1 MVSGDRRRGDA
12 DHSGDAGQAGGKPEL
27 ALRVLSVA
35 SEAVPLVKTGG
46 LADVAGAL
54 PAALAPEGIE
64 VTTLLP
70 AYPGLREMGAITD
83 ETTLG
88 SLFGGPAKLLSGQM
102 GGHPLLL
109 LDAPHLFDRPGKIYL
124 NPQGEDWPDNP
135 KRFAALSL
143 AAARIGADGLGDWRA
158 DVLHLHDWQAGLTP
172 VYLRKLKAEDRV
184 GTLMTIHNI
193 AFQGLARANMLDELA
208 LPRSGFTPSGFEFYG
223 KISPLKAGIV
233 YSDAVSTVSPTYAAE
248 LMTEDFGMGL
258 DGVLRTRRAQLSG
271 ILNGI
276 DEALWTPPYKSP
288 RGKAKH
294 KKKLQEH
301 LGLPETDGP
310 LLVVVS
316 RLTEQ
321 EGLDLL
327 LAAMPGFLDQGGQLA
342 VLGTGDTKLETAFR
356 DAAARHDNVAAEI
369 TYNEELARL
378 LIMGGDAI
386 AVPSR
391 FEPCGLTQ
399 LYGLRFG
406 TLPLV
411 ALTGGLADT
420 VIPANV
426 AARKAGVATGFQF
439 HPVTAQALSD
449 ALTRLVASYRYQELW
464 TRMQKNAMAHPVGWA
479 ASADAYAKLLRSLA
493 KTTP

>member
-1 MVSGDRRRGDA
+1 M
-12 DHSGDAGQAGGKPEL
+12 
-27 ALRVLSVA
+27 RVLSVA
-35 SEAVPLVKTGG
+35 SECVPLVKTGG

-54 PAALAPEGIE
+54 PEALAGRGIE

-70 AYPGLREMGAITD
+70 AYPSVRDSVGKITA
-83 ETTLG
+83 ETPLG
-88 SLFGGPAKLLSGQM
+88 PLFGGSAKLLHARLGDHS
-102 GGHPLLL
+102 LLL
-109 LDAPHLFDRPGKIYL
+109 LDAPHLFDRKGNIYL
-124 NPQGEDWPDNP
+124 NAKGTDWIDNP
-135 KRFAALSL
+135 KRFAGLSL
-143 AAARIGADGLGDWRA
+143 AAAKIAADGIGTWRP

-172 VYLRKLKAEDRV
+172 VYLRQLGAEGRV

-193 AFQGLARANMLDELA
+193 AFQGLARATMLDELA
-208 LPRSGFTPSGFEFYG
+208 LPRTGFTPNGFEFYG
-223 KISPLKAGIV
+223 KISALKAGIV
-233 YSDAVSTVSPTYAAE
+233 YSDAVSTVSPTYAQE
-248 LMTEDFGMGL
+248 LMTEDFGMGM
-258 DGVLRTRRAQLSG
+258 DGVLRTRRTEVSG

-276 DEALWTPPYKSP
+276 DEALWQPPYKTA
-288 RGKAKH
+288 RGKAKYKRALRDH
-294 KKKLQEH
+294 M
-301 LGLPETDGP
+301 GLPDADGP

-321 EGLDLL
+321 KGLDLL
-327 LAAMPGFLDQGGQLA
+327 LAAMPGFLDIGGQVA
-342 VLGTGDTKLETAFR
+342 VLGTGDAKLEKAFQ
-356 DAAARHDNVAAEI
+356 DAARRHPNVAAEI

-426 AARKAGVATGFQF
+426 AGQMAGVATGFQF
-439 HPVTAQALSD
+439 HPITTQALHD
-449 ALTRLVASYRYQELW
+449 ALVQLVKTYHNNNLW
-464 TRMQKNAMAHPVGWA
+464 ARMQKNAMAHPVGWS
-479 ASADAYAKLLRSLA
+479 ASAGAYDKLLRSLA
-493 KTTP
+493 KSAP

>member
-1 MVSGDRRRGDA
+1 M
-12 DHSGDAGQAGGKPEL
+12 
-27 ALRVLSVA
+27 RVLSVA
-35 SEAVPLVKTGG
+35 SECVPLVKTGG

-64 VTTLLP
+64 VATLIP
-70 AYPGLREMGAITD
+70 AYRSVIEAAGDTREVADLGTLFRGPARLLQGR
-83 ETTLG
+83 LG
-88 SLFGGPAKLLSGQM
+88 S
-102 GGHPLLL
+102 HPLYL
-109 LDAPHLFDRPGKIYL
+109 LDAPHLFDRDGKIYL
-124 NPQGEDWPDNP
+124 DPKGEDWPDNP

-143 AAARIGADGLGDWRA
+143 VAARIGADGIAGWRPQ
-158 DVLHLHDWQAGLTP
+158 VLHLHDWQAGLTP
-172 VYLRKLKAEDRV
+172 IYLRQMGAEARV

-193 AFQGLARANMLDELA
+193 AFQGLALPTMVDELA
-208 LPRSGFTPSGFEFYG
+208 LPRSAFNPQGYEFYG
-223 KISPLKAGIV
+223 KISALKAGIV
-233 YSDAVSTVSPTYAAE
+233 FADAVSTVSPTYARE

-258 DGVLRTRRAQLSG
+258 DGVLRTRRADFSG

-276 DEALWTPPYKSP
+276 DEAVWAPPYKTP
-288 RGKAKH
+288 KGKAAQ
-294 KKKLQEH
+294 KKALQAH
-301 LGLPETDGP
+301 MGLPAGTGP

-321 EGLDLL
+321 KGLDLL
-327 LAAMPGFLDQGGQLA
+327 LAAMPEFLEAGGQLA
-342 VLGTGDTKLETAFR
+342 VLGTGDPKLERAFQ
-356 DAAARHDNVAAEI
+356 DAADRNENVAVEI
-369 TYNEELARL
+369 TYNEALAQL
-378 LIMGGDAI
+378 LITGGDAI

-439 HPVTAQALSD
+439 YPITAQGLRDALSQ
-449 ALTRLVASYRYQELW
+449 LVATYADAKLW
-464 TRMQKNAMAHPVGWA
+464 SKMQRNAMAHPVGWS
-479 ASADAYAKLLRSLA
+479 ASAGAYGRLLRSLA
-493 KTTP
+493 K